1 MSKYYNGDKIR
12 TILDRKGELP
22 EIVIVDGNRSAGKTV
37 NFNNYVFQQFLKHGK
52 KFGLLYRYKY
62 EISEISNKFFKDIKA
77 IYNYSGEFTEKSKSY
92 GSYHELYYNGK
103 SCGYAFA
110 INSAEQIKKQ
120 SHEFSDIDYILFD
133 EFQSEYNSYASNEIN
148 KFISIHTSIARG
160 QGKQQRFVRVFM
172 LSNSIDVNNP
182 YYNALGISKKMLL
195 NGSKFIRG
203 NGYVIE
209 RNFTESAVE
218 AMKQSSFLNA
228 FSNSDYFNILTKNNS
243 YLQNS
248 DNLIL
253 TNYDL
258 SNFRYYFTIKHD
270 QKLFGVWE
278 NGELILI
285 TENVN
290 SEFPRRYVLTRD
302 NITTDNRYI
311 LINPKLV
318 TILRNYFDNSRLYA
332 TSISGVD
339 IINLIN

>member
-12 TILDRKGELP
+12 TILDRNGELP
-22 EIVIVDGNRSAGKTV
+22 EIVIVEGNRSAGKTV

-160 QGKQQRFVRVFM
+160 QGKQHRFVRVFM
-172 LSNSIDVNNP
+172 LSNPNDINNP
-182 YYNALGISKKMLL
+182 YYNAWGISKKMLL

-203 NGYVIE
+203 NGYVLE
-209 RNFTESAVE
+209 RNFNEAAVA
-218 AMKQSSFLNA
+218 AMKQSGFLNA
-228 FSNSDYFNILTKNNS
+228 FYNSVYYKTLTKNNS
-243 YLQNS
+243 YLQNN
-248 DNLIL
+248 DDLIL
-253 TNYDL
+253 PDYNL
-258 SNFRYYFTIKHD
+258 SKFRYYFTIKHN

-278 NGELILI
+278 NGELIII

-290 SEFPRRYVLTRD
+290 YEFPRRYVLTRD
-302 NITTDNRYI
+302 NITTDSRFI

-318 TILRNYFDNSRLYA
+318 TILRNYFDNARLYA
-332 TSISGVD
+332 TSLDAVN

>member
-12 TILDRKGELP
+12 TILDRNGELP
-22 EIVIVDGNRSAGKTV
+22 EIVIVEGNRSAGKTV
-37 NFNNYVFQQFLKHGK
+37 NFNNYVFQQFLKHGQ

-62 EISEISNKFFKDIKA
+62 EISEVSNKFFKVIKD
-77 IYNYSGEFTEKSKSY
+77 IYNYNGEFTEKSRAH
-92 GSYHELYYNGK
+92 GSYHELFYNDK

-110 INSAEQIKKQ
+110 LNAAEQVKKQ
-120 SHEFSDIDYILFD
+120 SLEFTDIDYIIFD
-133 EFQSEYNSYASNEIN
+133 EFQSEYGNYASDEII
-148 KFISIHTSIARG
+148 KFMSIFTSVARG
-160 QGKQQRFVRVFM
+160 KGKQHRYVRMFM
-172 LSNSIDVNNP
+172 LSNSIDMNNP
-182 YYNALGISKKMLL
+182 YYNVWGISKKMLL

-203 NGYVIE
+203 NGYVLE
-209 RNFTESAVE
+209 RNFNESAVE
-218 AMKQSSFLNA
+218 AMKQSSFLKA
-228 FSNSDYFNILTKNNS
+228 FANSAYYDNLTKKNN
-243 YLQNS
+243 YLRNT
-248 DNLIL
+248 DDLIL
-253 TNYDL
+253 LDYDL
-258 SNFRYYFTIKHD
+258 SEFRYYFTIKHNN
-270 QKLFGVWE
+270 KLFGVWE